1 MQSFT
6 TSDSQGA
13 TTHKYSQKI
22 VEIFGSRYSKIFI
35 QYLKVI
41 WVVLSS
47 IQTKAK
53 KQTKKN
59 EEEKQQLSMLGELNL
74 NLISPIKNNA
84 SLNK

>member
-35 QYLKVI
+35 
-41 WVVLSS
+41 
-47 IQTKAK
+47 
-53 KQTKKN
+53 
-59 EEEKQQLSMLGELNL
+59 
-74 NLISPIKNNA
+74 
-84 SLNK
+84 